1 MDNKIFQINSRL
13 LGSRRE
19 RKIEVC
25 RIKKIGSFKGEILW
39 DYLDIIDKLLETPC
53 YIMDFL
59 PKQVPMNC
67 GGQFFE
73 VETYLLNHYDCC
85 GLRDRFVGVILKA
98 MCYYPVSVQWG
109 KWIEQPTPE
118 QVTKIIDT
126 ILENHSGDVNILFT
140 SKDVL
145 LQFGWDCLNIS
156 IYNPDEEMCMLF
168 EKIAAS
174 EGLFWRKSE

>member
-1 MDNKIFQINSRL
+1 MN
-13 LGSRRE
+13 
-19 RKIEVC
+19 
-25 RIKKIGSFKGEILW
+25 
-39 DYLDIIDKLLETPC
+39 IIDKLLETPC

-73 VETYLLNHYDCC
+73 VETYLLNHYDYC

-98 MCYYPVSVQWG
+98 MCYYPASVQWG

-126 ILENHSGDVNILFT
+126 MLESHSGDVNILFT
-140 SKDVL
+140 RLRVFFIIL
-145 LQFGWDCLNIS
+145 I
-156 IYNPDEEMCMLF
+156 
-168 EKIAAS
+168 
-174 EGLFWRKSE
+174 

>member
-1 MDNKIFQINSRL
+1 M
-13 LGSRRE
+13 
-19 RKIEVC
+19 
-25 RIKKIGSFKGEILW
+25 
-39 DYLDIIDKLLETPC
+39 DIIDKLLETPC

-156 IYNPDEEMCMLF
+156 IYNPDPPGIPLIMPGENAGPADGPALGYLKALEGFDRQFPAF
-168 EKIAAS
+168 EHDSHGVEVENGKYYVTV
-174 EGLFWRKSE
+174 LKK

>member
-1 MDNKIFQINSRL
+1 MN
-13 LGSRRE
+13 
-19 RKIEVC
+19 
-25 RIKKIGSFKGEILW
+25 
-39 DYLDIIDKLLETPC
+39 IIDKLLETPC

-85 GLRDRFVGVILKA
+85 GLRDRFVGVVLKA

-118 QVTKIIDT
+118 QVTKIIHARCH
-126 ILENHSGDVNILFT
+126 IVSVYFLEVCQATWHL
-140 SKDVL
+140 
-145 LQFGWDCLNIS
+145 
-156 IYNPDEEMCMLF
+156 
-168 EKIAAS
+168 
-174 EGLFWRKSE
+174 